1 MAATTYPER
10 ERPMGTVY
18 ADITL
23 TNMFLNK
30 SVKVRAMVDTGA
42 THVFVPAAIAAELG
56 FDATEV
62 SEAPIILADGRRISC
77 PRIAPVKVGFGDR
90 WCMGDVG
97 VLGDECL
104 LGVVP
109 LELMGLIVDPLQQ
122 CVTPNPKHPEGPVVS
137 CRGGY
142 PPIRII

>member
-1 MAATTYPER
+1 MAPTVSVEQ
-10 ERPMGTVY
+10 EGIMGTVH

-30 SVKVRAMVDTGA
+30 SVQVRAMVDTGM

-62 SEAPIILADGRRISC
+62 SQAPIILADGRRIFCS
-77 PRIAPVKVGFGDR
+77 RIAPVKVGFGDR

-97 VLGDECL
+97 VLGEECL

-122 CVTPNPKHPEGPVVS
+122 CIIPNPKHPDGPVVS

-142 PPIRII
+142 PDIRIL

>member
-1 MAATTYPER
+1 MAATTSHEQER
-10 ERPMGTVY
+10 HMGTVY

-30 SVKVRAMVDTGA
+30 SVHVRALVDTGT
-42 THVFVPAAIAAELG
+42 THVFVPALIAAELG
-56 FDATEV
+56 FDSTEV
-62 SEAPIILADGRRISC
+62 SEAPIILADGCRLFC

-97 VLGDECL
+97 VLGEECL

-122 CVTPNPKHPEGPVVS
+122 RIIPNPKHPDGPVVS

-142 PPIRII
+142 PDIRII